1 MDPLMDYF
9 EREKKEKIE
18 RYKRLNK
25 FVKKG
30 ETVFVGSSLMEQF
43 PIYEL
48 MLDYG
53 INKVIYNRGIGG
65 FTTLELLE
73 VMDICIFDLE
83 PTKIFINIGT
93 NDMNGEDYKVE
104 NLIENYE
111 KILNEI
117 INRLP
122 NTKIYLMA
130 YYPGNKEASTN
141 PWIKKT
147 LEIRTNE
154 RISMTNEH
162 VNKLADKYKVKYI
175 DVNKNLYDEKNR
187 LKKEYTIEGMHMY
200 GDGYESILEDLLIY
214 INEE

>member
-1 MDPLMDYF
+1 MDQLMEYF
-9 EREKKEKIE
+9 EKEKVEKIE

-30 ETVFVGSSLMEQF
+30 EILFVGSSLMEQF

-65 FTTLELLE
+65 FTTNELLE
-73 VMDICIFDLE
+73 VMDVCIFDLE
-83 PTKIFINIGT
+83 PSKIFINIGT
-93 NDMNGEDYKVE
+93 NDMNGVDYKGE
-104 NLIENYE
+104 NLINNYDR
-111 KILNEI
+111 ILSEI
-117 INRLP
+117 NSKLP
-122 NTKIYLMA
+122 NAKVYLMA
-130 YYPGNKEASTN
+130 YYPGNRDAATN

-147 LEIRTNE
+147 LEVRTNE

-162 VNKLADKYKVKYI
+162 VRKLADKYNFKYI
-175 DVNKNLYDEKNR
+175 DVNKNLYDEEGR

-200 GDGYESILEDLLIY
+200 GDGYDAILDDLLVY
-214 INEE
+214 INEK